1 MALFGVLDYDHR
13 ITGKSS
19 MNRSLRLAALAGT
32 LSFAC
37 CVSASAA
44 DLLMHNGFETCWATA
59 RTKAQFLESIR
70 SSIDG
75 TSACIPAQ
83 SGSQTGVTYTV
94 CAAVNGCG
102 AGVDGCP
109 VSITAGTFSG
119 NFAAGHFTGPGT
131 AANVT
136 VPITTN
142 VFPAC
147 SISLNSI
154 TLGYTLDYL
163 MQTDGVDGV
172 YSIDLMAPGVAITN
186 YALTNIDCNGTLFS
200 LIGSN
205 VASAISAA
213 ESNASAAI
221 EPGLRADTLDQ
232 SICPLSSP

>member
-1 MALFGVLDYDHR
+1 MN
-13 ITGKSS
+13 SS
-19 MNRSLRLAALAGT
+19 KRLAALVGV
-32 LSFAC
+32 LSFASV
-37 CVSASAA
+37 VSVSAA
-44 DLLMHNGFETCWATA
+44 DLLIHDGFETCWVTA
-59 RTKAQFLESIR
+59 KTKPQFLDSIR

-83 SGSQTGVTYTV
+83 SGSQTGINYTV

-119 NFAAGHFTGPGT
+119 DFVSGHFTGPGT

-186 YALTNIDCNGTLFS
+186 YALTNIDCNATLFGFIS
-200 LIGSN
+200 GN
-205 VASAISAA
+205 VSSAISAA
-213 ESNASAAI
+213 ESSASAAI
-221 EPGLRADTLDQ
+221 EPGLRADTLEQ
-232 SICPLSSP
+232 SVCPLSAP